1 MSPTKSKTFLSQKLG
16 LKENQ
21 KVCFLNT
28 PSNYKLLLG
37 EITPNI
43 HIDYELNELYHFIHF
58 IHFFTKDKIDLT
70 TIFPKLKKFIFLDG
84 LIWISWPKKSS
95 KIETSLEFNIVQKI
109 GLRNGLV
116 DVKVCAIDND
126 WSGLKFV
133 FRLKDQKKEQ

>member
-37 EITPNI
+37 EITQNI
-43 HIDYELNELYHFIHF
+43 HIDYELNELYYF
-58 IHFFTKDKIDLT
+58 IHFFSKNKIELKT
-70 TIFPKLKKFIFLDG
+70 TFPKLNEFIFQDG
-84 LIWISWPKKSS
+84 LIWISRPKKSS
-95 KIETSLEFNIVQKI
+95 KMETSLEFNIVQKI